1 MAATAPTTLTLHDRI
16 QRRKQG
22 EGVGGEKKKNAFFA
36 WMISHQEG
44 QTFPVFLT
52 VIDQNESHAYTPQ
65 CFLKCDPQ
73 NSSSNITWDLSC

>member
-1 MAATAPTTLTLHDRI
+1 MAATAPTTLTLHDSI

-22 EGVGGEKKKNAFFA
+22 DVVGGGKKHAFFA

-44 QTFPVFLT
+44 QTFPVGLT
-52 VIDQNESHAYTPQ
+52 VIDQNESHVYTPQ